1 MRLPDPQRS
10 TSMLAEETTHLNK
23 GGPAMKQD
31 QQDSAKTNAELN
43 NAPSPL
49 SSAVGIDLGDRWSRY
64 CVVNS
69 VGEVVIED
77 RVRTT
82 PEGMERLFQEMPATR
97 VVIEAAAHSPWVS
110 RQLESYGHQ

>member
-1 MRLPDPQRS
+1 
-10 TSMLAEETTHLNK
+10 
-23 GGPAMKQD
+23 MKQK
-31 QQDSAKTNAELN
+31 QLSNAKTNPQPN

-49 SSAVGIDLGDRWSRY
+49 SSAIGIDLGDRWSRY

-69 VGEVVIED
+69 AGEVVTED

-97 VVIEAAAHSPWVS
+97 HRGGRALSVGEPATGELRAPGDRGQSAQGADDLRKRP
-110 RQLESYGHQ
+110 QE